1 MEMIKTTGFCEMSA
15 DEMQKTD
22 GGLDPVGLFGLMLAL
37 GYAVGKI
44 TKYSLDEIRW
54 VDYE

>member
-15 DEMQKTD
+15 DEMQNVD

-44 TKYSLDEIRW
+44 TNIALDEIR
-54 VDYE
+54 

>member
-37 GYAVGKI
+37 GYMRLAKSQNILWMKLG
-44 TKYSLDEIRW
+44 E
-54 VDYE
+54 

>member
-15 DEMQKTD
+15 EEMQKID
-22 GGLDPVGLFGLMLAL
+22 GGLDTVGLSGLMLAL

-44 TKYSLDEIRW
+44 TKYSLDEIR
-54 VDYE
+54 

>member
-1 MEMIKTTGFCEMSA
+1 MKMIKTTGFCEMSA
-15 DEMQKTD
+15 EEMQKID
-22 GGLDPVGLFGLMLAL
+22 GGLDTVGLFGLMLAL

-44 TKYSLDEIRW
+44 TKYSLNEIRW

>member
-15 DEMQKTD
+15 DEMQNVD

-44 TKYSLDEIRW
+44 TKYSLDEIR
-54 VDYE
+54 

>member
-15 DEMQKTD
+15 EEMQKID
-22 GGLDPVGLFGLMLAL
+22 GGLGLFGLMLAL

-44 TKYSLDEIRW
+44 TKYSLDEIR
-54 VDYE
+54 

>member
-1 MEMIKTTGFCEMSA
+1 MSA

-44 TKYSLDEIRW
+44 TKYSLDEIR
-54 VDYE
+54 